1 MANYKLVHSEPA
13 PRVELH
19 EALGLTGAEVSINTV
34 PPNGGVP
41 FVHVH
46 TNNEEL
52 YIVLEGK
59 GELWI
64 DGETLPIQ
72 AGDSFRID
80 PRRGGFLSQIH
91 LHPDE
96 GSQPR
101 RLHDDGREARGR
113 QGALDEVIRLC
124 REAEKRQKRQILVNG
139 ICLFRY
145 SDALI

>member
-1 MANYKLVHSEPA
+1 MANYKLFHSEPA

-41 FVHVH
+41 FAHVH

-80 PRRGGFLSQIH
+80 PAGKRAIRAAADSSLKYICVQTKAHSLGGFTMTDAKLV
-91 LHPDE
+91 
-96 GSQPR
+96 
-101 RLHDDGREARGR
+101 DDKAPWM
-113 QGALDEVIRLC
+113 
-124 REAEKRQKRQILVNG
+124 K
-139 ICLFRY
+139 
-145 SDALI
+145 

>member
-41 FVHVH
+41 FAHVH

-80 PRRGGFLSQIH
+80 PAGKRAIRAAADSSLKYICVQTKAHSLGGFMMTDAKLV
-91 LHPDE
+91 
-96 GSQPR
+96 
-101 RLHDDGREARGR
+101 DDKAPWM
-113 QGALDEVIRLC
+113 
-124 REAEKRQKRQILVNG
+124 K
-139 ICLFRY
+139 
-145 SDALI
+145 

>member
-13 PRVELH
+13 PCVELH

-41 FVHVH
+41 FAHVH

-80 PRRGGFLSQIH
+80 PAGKRAIRAAADSSLKYICVQTKAHSLGGFTMTDAKLV
-91 LHPDE
+91 
-96 GSQPR
+96 
-101 RLHDDGREARGR
+101 DDKAPWM
-113 QGALDEVIRLC
+113 
-124 REAEKRQKRQILVNG
+124 K
-139 ICLFRY
+139 
-145 SDALI
+145 

>member
-41 FVHVH
+41 FAHVH

-59 GELWI
+59 CELWI

-80 PRRGGFLSQIH
+80 PAGKRAIRAAADSSLKYICVQTKAHSLGGFTMTDAKLV
-91 LHPDE
+91 
-96 GSQPR
+96 
-101 RLHDDGREARGR
+101 DDKAPWM
-113 QGALDEVIRLC
+113 
-124 REAEKRQKRQILVNG
+124 K
-139 ICLFRY
+139 
-145 SDALI
+145 

>member
-80 PRRGGFLSQIH
+80 PAGKRAIRAAADSSLKYICIQTKAHSLGGFTMTDAKLV
-91 LHPDE
+91 
-96 GSQPR
+96 
-101 RLHDDGREARGR
+101 DDK
-113 QGALDEVIRLC
+113 VPWM
-124 REAEKRQKRQILVNG
+124 K
-139 ICLFRY
+139 
-145 SDALI
+145 

>member
-41 FVHVH
+41 FAHVH

-72 AGDSFRID
+72 AGDSFRSD
-80 PRRGGFLSQIH
+80 PAGKRAIRAAADSSLKYICVQTKAHSLGGFTMTDAKLV
-91 LHPDE
+91 
-96 GSQPR
+96 
-101 RLHDDGREARGR
+101 DDKAPWM
-113 QGALDEVIRLC
+113 
-124 REAEKRQKRQILVNG
+124 K
-139 ICLFRY
+139 
-145 SDALI
+145 

>member
-72 AGDSFRID
+72 ADDSFRID
-80 PRRGGFLSQIH
+80 PAGKRAIRAAADSSLKYICIQTKAHSLGGFTMTDAKLV
-91 LHPDE
+91 
-96 GSQPR
+96 
-101 RLHDDGREARGR
+101 DDKAPWM
-113 QGALDEVIRLC
+113 
-124 REAEKRQKRQILVNG
+124 K
-139 ICLFRY
+139 
-145 SDALI
+145 

>member
-41 FVHVH
+41 FAHVH

-80 PRRGGFLSQIH
+80 PAGKRAIRAAADSSLKYICVQTKAHSLGGFTMTYAKLV
-91 LHPDE
+91 
-96 GSQPR
+96 
-101 RLHDDGREARGR
+101 DDKAPWM
-113 QGALDEVIRLC
+113 
-124 REAEKRQKRQILVNG
+124 K
-139 ICLFRY
+139 
-145 SDALI
+145 

>member
-41 FVHVH
+41 FAHVH
-46 TNNEEL
+46 TKNEEL

-80 PRRGGFLSQIH
+80 PAGKRAIRAAADSSLKYICVQTKAHSLGGFTMTDAKLV
-91 LHPDE
+91 
-96 GSQPR
+96 
-101 RLHDDGREARGR
+101 DDKAPWM
-113 QGALDEVIRLC
+113 
-124 REAEKRQKRQILVNG
+124 K
-139 ICLFRY
+139 
-145 SDALI
+145 

>member
-34 PPNGGVP
+34 HPNGGVP

-80 PRRGGFLSQIH
+80 PAGKRAIRAAADSSLKYICIQTKAHSLGGFTMTDAKLV
-91 LHPDE
+91 
-96 GSQPR
+96 
-101 RLHDDGREARGR
+101 DDKAPWM
-113 QGALDEVIRLC
+113 
-124 REAEKRQKRQILVNG
+124 K
-139 ICLFRY
+139 
-145 SDALI
+145 

>member
-80 PRRGGFLSQIH
+80 PAGKRAIRAAADSSLKYICIQTKAHSLGGFTMT
-91 LHPDE
+91 D
-96 GSQPR
+96 
-101 RLHDDGREARGR
+101 A
-113 QGALDEVIRLC
+113 
-124 REAEKRQKRQILVNG
+124 KLVD
-139 ICLFRY
+139 Y
-145 SDALI
+145 KAPWMK

>member
-19 EALGLTGAEVSINTV
+19 EALGLTEVSINTV

-80 PRRGGFLSQIH
+80 PAGKRAIRAAADSSLKYICIQTKAHSLGGFTMTDAKLV
-91 LHPDE
+91 
-96 GSQPR
+96 
-101 RLHDDGREARGR
+101 DDKAPWM
-113 QGALDEVIRLC
+113 
-124 REAEKRQKRQILVNG
+124 K
-139 ICLFRY
+139 
-145 SDALI
+145 

>member
-34 PPNGGVP
+34 PPNGAVP

-80 PRRGGFLSQIH
+80 PAGKRAIRAAADSSLKYICIQTKAHSLGGFTMTDAKLV
-91 LHPDE
+91 
-96 GSQPR
+96 
-101 RLHDDGREARGR
+101 DDKAPWM
-113 QGALDEVIRLC
+113 
-124 REAEKRQKRQILVNG
+124 K
-139 ICLFRY
+139 
-145 SDALI
+145 

>member
-34 PPNGGVP
+34 PPNGGV
-41 FVHVH
+41 HVH

-80 PRRGGFLSQIH
+80 PAGKRAIRAAADSSLKYICIQTKAHSLGGFTMTDAKLV
-91 LHPDE
+91 
-96 GSQPR
+96 
-101 RLHDDGREARGR
+101 DDKAPWM
-113 QGALDEVIRLC
+113 
-124 REAEKRQKRQILVNG
+124 K
-139 ICLFRY
+139 
-145 SDALI
+145 

>member
-80 PRRGGFLSQIH
+80 PAGKRAIRAAADSSLKYICIQTKAHSLGDFTMTDAKLV
-91 LHPDE
+91 
-96 GSQPR
+96 
-101 RLHDDGREARGR
+101 DDKAPWM
-113 QGALDEVIRLC
+113 
-124 REAEKRQKRQILVNG
+124 K
-139 ICLFRY
+139 
-145 SDALI
+145 

>member
-1 MANYKLVHSEPA
+1 MANYKLVHF
-13 PRVELH
+13 ELH

-80 PRRGGFLSQIH
+80 PAGKRAIRAAADSSLKYICIQTKAHSLGGFTMTDAKLV
-91 LHPDE
+91 
-96 GSQPR
+96 
-101 RLHDDGREARGR
+101 DDKAPWM
-113 QGALDEVIRLC
+113 
-124 REAEKRQKRQILVNG
+124 K
-139 ICLFRY
+139 
-145 SDALI
+145 

>member
-1 MANYKLVHSEPA
+1 MDNYKLVHSEPA

-41 FVHVH
+41 FAHVH

-80 PRRGGFLSQIH
+80 PAGKRAIRAAADSSLKYICVQTKAHSLGGFTMTDAKLV
-91 LHPDE
+91 
-96 GSQPR
+96 
-101 RLHDDGREARGR
+101 DDKAPWM
-113 QGALDEVIRLC
+113 
-124 REAEKRQKRQILVNG
+124 K
-139 ICLFRY
+139 
-145 SDALI
+145 

>member
-41 FVHVH
+41 FAHVH

-80 PRRGGFLSQIH
+80 PAGKRAIRAAADSSLKYICVQTKAHSLGGFTMTDANLV
-91 LHPDE
+91 
-96 GSQPR
+96 
-101 RLHDDGREARGR
+101 DDKAPWM
-113 QGALDEVIRLC
+113 
-124 REAEKRQKRQILVNG
+124 K
-139 ICLFRY
+139 
-145 SDALI
+145 

>member
-52 YIVLEGK
+52 YIVLERK

-80 PRRGGFLSQIH
+80 PAGKRAIRAAADSSLKYICIQTKAHSLGGFTMTDAKLV
-91 LHPDE
+91 
-96 GSQPR
+96 
-101 RLHDDGREARGR
+101 DDKAPWM
-113 QGALDEVIRLC
+113 
-124 REAEKRQKRQILVNG
+124 K
-139 ICLFRY
+139 
-145 SDALI
+145 

>member
-80 PRRGGFLSQIH
+80 PAGKRAIRAAADSYLKYICIQTKAHSLGGFTMTDAKLV
-91 LHPDE
+91 
-96 GSQPR
+96 
-101 RLHDDGREARGR
+101 DDKAPWM
-113 QGALDEVIRLC
+113 
-124 REAEKRQKRQILVNG
+124 K
-139 ICLFRY
+139 
-145 SDALI
+145 

>member
-1 MANYKLVHSEPA
+1 MAKYKLVHSEPA

-80 PRRGGFLSQIH
+80 PAGKRAIRAAADSSLKYICIQTKAHSLGGFTMTDAKLV
-91 LHPDE
+91 
-96 GSQPR
+96 
-101 RLHDDGREARGR
+101 DDKAPWM
-113 QGALDEVIRLC
+113 
-124 REAEKRQKRQILVNG
+124 K
-139 ICLFRY
+139 
-145 SDALI
+145 

>member
-41 FVHVH
+41 FAHVH

-80 PRRGGFLSQIH
+80 PAG
-91 LHPDE
+91 
-96 GSQPR
+96 
-101 RLHDDGREARGR
+101 
-113 QGALDEVIRLC
+113 
-124 REAEKRQKRQILVNG
+124 
-139 ICLFRY
+139 
-145 SDALI
+145 

>member
-72 AGDSFRID
+72 AGDSFRIAPAGKPAIRAAAD
-80 PRRGGFLSQIH
+80 SSLKYICIQTKAHSLGGFTMTDAKLV
-91 LHPDE
+91 
-96 GSQPR
+96 
-101 RLHDDGREARGR
+101 DDKAPWM
-113 QGALDEVIRLC
+113 
-124 REAEKRQKRQILVNG
+124 K
-139 ICLFRY
+139 
-145 SDALI
+145 

>member
-13 PRVELH
+13 SRVELH

-80 PRRGGFLSQIH
+80 PAGKRAIRAAADSSLKYICIQTKAHSLGGFTMTDAKLV
-91 LHPDE
+91 
-96 GSQPR
+96 
-101 RLHDDGREARGR
+101 DDKAPWM
-113 QGALDEVIRLC
+113 
-124 REAEKRQKRQILVNG
+124 K
-139 ICLFRY
+139 
-145 SDALI
+145 

>member
-34 PPNGGVP
+34 PPNGGEP
-41 FVHVH
+41 FAHVQ

-80 PRRGGFLSQIH
+80 PAGKRAIRAAADSSLKYICVQTKAHSLGGFTMTDAKLV
-91 LHPDE
+91 
-96 GSQPR
+96 
-101 RLHDDGREARGR
+101 DDKAPWM
-113 QGALDEVIRLC
+113 
-124 REAEKRQKRQILVNG
+124 K
-139 ICLFRY
+139 
-145 SDALI
+145 

>member
-41 FVHVH
+41 FAHVH

-52 YIVLEGK
+52 YIVLESK

-80 PRRGGFLSQIH
+80 PAGKRAIRAAADSSLKYICVQTKAHSLGGFTMTDAKLV
-91 LHPDE
+91 
-96 GSQPR
+96 
-101 RLHDDGREARGR
+101 DDKAPWM
-113 QGALDEVIRLC
+113 
-124 REAEKRQKRQILVNG
+124 K
-139 ICLFRY
+139 
-145 SDALI
+145 

>member
-80 PRRGGFLSQIH
+80 PADKRAIRAAADSSLKYICIQTKAHSLGGFTMTDAKLV
-91 LHPDE
+91 
-96 GSQPR
+96 
-101 RLHDDGREARGR
+101 DDKAPWM
-113 QGALDEVIRLC
+113 
-124 REAEKRQKRQILVNG
+124 K
-139 ICLFRY
+139 
-145 SDALI
+145 

>member
-80 PRRGGFLSQIH
+80 PAGKRAIRATADSSLKYICIQTKAHSLGGFTMTDAKLV
-91 LHPDE
+91 
-96 GSQPR
+96 
-101 RLHDDGREARGR
+101 DDKAPWM
-113 QGALDEVIRLC
+113 
-124 REAEKRQKRQILVNG
+124 K
-139 ICLFRY
+139 
-145 SDALI
+145 

>member
-34 PPNGGVP
+34 APNGGVP

-80 PRRGGFLSQIH
+80 PAGKRAIRAAADSSLKYICIQTKAHSLGGFTMTDAKLV
-91 LHPDE
+91 
-96 GSQPR
+96 
-101 RLHDDGREARGR
+101 DDKAPWM
-113 QGALDEVIRLC
+113 
-124 REAEKRQKRQILVNG
+124 K
-139 ICLFRY
+139 
-145 SDALI
+145 

>member
-41 FVHVH
+41 FAHVH

-80 PRRGGFLSQIH
+80 PAGKRAIRAAADSSLKYICVQTKAHSLGGFTMTDVKLV
-91 LHPDE
+91 
-96 GSQPR
+96 
-101 RLHDDGREARGR
+101 DDKAPWM
-113 QGALDEVIRLC
+113 
-124 REAEKRQKRQILVNG
+124 K
-139 ICLFRY
+139 
-145 SDALI
+145 

>member
-19 EALGLTGAEVSINTV
+19 EALGLTGAEVSINIV

-80 PRRGGFLSQIH
+80 PAGKRAIRAAADSSLKYICIQTKAHSLGGFTMTDAKLV
-91 LHPDE
+91 
-96 GSQPR
+96 
-101 RLHDDGREARGR
+101 DDKAPWM
-113 QGALDEVIRLC
+113 
-124 REAEKRQKRQILVNG
+124 K
-139 ICLFRY
+139 
-145 SDALI
+145 

>member
-80 PRRGGFLSQIH
+80 PAGKRAIRAAADSSLKYICIQTKAHSRGGFTMT
-91 LHPDE
+91 
-96 GSQPR
+96 
-101 RLHDDGREARGR
+101 A
-113 QGALDEVIRLC
+113 A
-124 REAEKRQKRQILVNG
+124 KLV
-139 ICLFRY
+139 
-145 SDALI
+145 DAKAPWMK

>member
-41 FVHVH
+41 FAHVH

-80 PRRGGFLSQIH
+80 PAGKRAIRAAADSSLKYICVQTKAHSLGGFTMT
-91 LHPDE
+91 D
-96 GSQPR
+96 
-101 RLHDDGREARGR
+101 A
-113 QGALDEVIRLC
+113 
-124 REAEKRQKRQILVNG
+124 KLVDNK
-139 ICLFRY
+139 
-145 SDALI
+145 APWMK

>member
-64 DGETLPIQ
+64 DGETFPIQ

-80 PRRGGFLSQIH
+80 PAGKRAIRAAADSSLKYICIQTKAHSLGGFTMTDAKLV
-91 LHPDE
+91 
-96 GSQPR
+96 
-101 RLHDDGREARGR
+101 DDKAPWM
-113 QGALDEVIRLC
+113 
-124 REAEKRQKRQILVNG
+124 K
-139 ICLFRY
+139 
-145 SDALI
+145 

>member
-80 PRRGGFLSQIH
+80 PAGKRAIRAAGDSSLKYICIQTKAHSLGGFTMTDAKLV
-91 LHPDE
+91 
-96 GSQPR
+96 
-101 RLHDDGREARGR
+101 DDKAPWM
-113 QGALDEVIRLC
+113 
-124 REAEKRQKRQILVNG
+124 K
-139 ICLFRY
+139 
-145 SDALI
+145 

>member
-41 FVHVH
+41 FAHVH

-64 DGETLPIQ
+64 GGETLPIQ

-80 PRRGGFLSQIH
+80 PAGKRAIRAAADSSLKYICVQTKAHSLGGFTMTDAKLV
-91 LHPDE
+91 
-96 GSQPR
+96 
-101 RLHDDGREARGR
+101 DDKAPWM
-113 QGALDEVIRLC
+113 
-124 REAEKRQKRQILVNG
+124 K
-139 ICLFRY
+139 
-145 SDALI
+145 

>member
-13 PRVELH
+13 PRVEFH

-80 PRRGGFLSQIH
+80 PAGKRAIRAAADSSLKYICIQTKAHSLGGFTMTDAKLV
-91 LHPDE
+91 
-96 GSQPR
+96 
-101 RLHDDGREARGR
+101 DDKAPWM
-113 QGALDEVIRLC
+113 
-124 REAEKRQKRQILVNG
+124 K
-139 ICLFRY
+139 
-145 SDALI
+145 

>member
-1 MANYKLVHSEPA
+1 MANYKLIHSEPA

-19 EALGLTGAEVSINTV
+19 DALALTGAEVSINTV
-34 PPNGGVP
+34 PANGGVP

-80 PRRGGFLSQIH
+80 PAGKRAIRAAADSSLKYICIQTKAHSLGGFTMTDAKLV
-91 LHPDE
+91 
-96 GSQPR
+96 
-101 RLHDDGREARGR
+101 DDKAPWM
-113 QGALDEVIRLC
+113 
-124 REAEKRQKRQILVNG
+124 K
-139 ICLFRY
+139 
-145 SDALI
+145 

>member
-1 MANYKLVHSEPA
+1 MANYTLVHSEPA

-64 DGETLPIQ
+64 DGETLPIK

-80 PRRGGFLSQIH
+80 PAGKRAIRAAADSSLKYICIQTKAHSLGGFTMTDAKLV
-91 LHPDE
+91 
-96 GSQPR
+96 
-101 RLHDDGREARGR
+101 DDKAPWM
-113 QGALDEVIRLC
+113 
-124 REAEKRQKRQILVNG
+124 K
-139 ICLFRY
+139 
-145 SDALI
+145 

>member
-46 TNNEEL
+46 MNNEEL

-80 PRRGGFLSQIH
+80 PAGKRAIRAAADSSLKYICIQTKAHSLGGFTMTDAKLV
-91 LHPDE
+91 
-96 GSQPR
+96 
-101 RLHDDGREARGR
+101 DDKAPWM
-113 QGALDEVIRLC
+113 
-124 REAEKRQKRQILVNG
+124 K
-139 ICLFRY
+139 
-145 SDALI
+145 